1 MKRIYLITSCLR
13 HVLPKSHLP
22 LTLLVL
28 LLCLPGR
35 AQTDSGNYTLTFDLV
50 RGHAELS
57 RIKVTNSDS
66 IDLVIPAT
74 CDIDGVTYPVK
85 LTAYGISDVRS
96 NDGYYCRRL
105 RSLTVQAEC
114 DSLVSIHSSSLP
126 GLRTLIFEGKMKA
139 MGPNWSR
146 YSSFTDNLR
155 KLRLPG
161 GTAEEPMR
169 YWGGSFT
176 TDTLLLPD
184 YFSLMGGNFDCT
196 NVTVAPKVM
205 FNRRAPFYYCR
216 RLKKAVLEEG
226 ITDLPNYFFCGCDS
240 LKDIT
245 FPSTL
250 EHIGRSLLSARLER
264 TEDGKDIHHLVPW
277 AEAQPEGVLYLGKV
291 AYNYIGNLPDGSE
304 ITFKPGTTCIHT
316 ELFYKPELDG
326 YLCNYKHLGNELI
339 LRIPS
344 SVKYIQMPFQDNDQF
359 KFVLEEG
366 NPYFRDN
373 GNEVLM
379 DGGKTLYYVRHA
391 ADDNS
396 YTIPEGVD
404 SICYGALSTLSPL
417 DVLTI
422 PAHVKGAKWADAGM
436 PYNGGTASC
445 SLLPSTRLL
454 QMQGSCSGDIHD
466 VEEIVCSANH
476 VNLIVYRR
484 NTQLRSVTYTDG
496 VTEPGYIGPDA
507 YTTDWQLAYADDFR
521 LNLAPHMSLPDNF
534 LWSYPNSE
542 ITLPEVSSMSQ
553 HVFSNPRWQ
562 DNPDDS
568 YTSGYRNKILTTV
581 NLSGTGLTTLDV
593 NFDVLPSLEK
603 VVLPD
608 AMEHLE
614 SSFQECTKLTT
625 LTLPAACTSI
635 ATENT
640 SARFPWSLATI
651 NGGEQ
656 VEMIGANALGG
667 TAWLS
672 QQKGLVTLG
681 RCAYTYMAQTEGE
694 KETIEIPQGIRTIAP
709 GFLTNGTLPANCVAL
724 PLNIPE
730 GVTIIGKNAFEKS
743 TAAITSEASLPLPA
757 SLEEIQEKALA
768 GFVLRIHTL
777 HLPAA
782 LKRLDNNALNWQWL
796 NNRDSLHCYLP
807 AANVPEVTQTSFGSL
822 PSRQT
827 ALMKLHV
834 PLGTREAY
842 EASVW
847 ADIFKGGIEE
857 DPSMGTGI
865 QTAETEDNSLRFT
878 ADGVYV
884 NGSATIYDASGAL
897 LIQAPKGGHIALPHG
912 IYLVRLADRTVK
924 VVR

>member
-1 MKRIYLITSCLR
+1 MKTTNLFR
-13 HVLPKSHLP
+13 LP
-22 LTLLVL
+22 LTFLVL
-28 LLCLPGR
+28 LLCLPGK
-35 AQTDSGNYTLTFDLV
+35 AQTDSGNYTLTFQAKGDY
-50 RGHAELS
+50 AELS
-57 RIKVTNSDS
+57 DIMVTSMDS
-66 IDLVIPAT
+66 LDLVIPAT
-74 CDIDGVTYPVK
+74 CDIDGVTYPVI
-85 LTAYGISDVRS
+85 LPANGISKLRNS
-96 NDGYYCRRL
+96 YTRRL

-114 DSLVSIHSSSLP
+114 DSLVSIYPSSLP

-139 MGPNWSR
+139 MGSYWDRSIG
-146 YSSFTDNLR
+146 NLR

-176 TDTLLLPD
+176 ADTLLLPD
-184 YFSLMGGNFDCT
+184 YLSVMGGKFDCT

-205 FNRRAPFYYCR
+205 FNGKAPLANCR
-216 RLKKAVLEEG
+216 GLKKAVLEEG
-226 ITDLPNYFFCGCDS
+226 ITDLPDMFFYFCDS

-250 EHIGRSLLSARLER
+250 EHIGSRLLSTRLER

-291 AYNYIGNLPDGSE
+291 AYNYIGTLPDGSE

-316 ELFYKPELDG
+316 ELFYKPELDR
-326 YLCNYKHLGNELI
+326 YLCNYKHLGNELT

-373 GNEVLM
+373 GNEILM

-404 SICYGALSTLSPL
+404 SICYGSLSNLSPL

-445 SLLPSTRLL
+445 TLLPSTRLL

-476 VNLIVYRR
+476 VNLIVPSRM
-484 NTQLRSVTYTDG
+484 NSQLHSVTYTDG

-507 YTTDWQLAYADDFR
+507 YTTNWQLAYADDFQ
-521 LNLAPHMSLPDNF
+521 LNLAPHMQLPDNF
-534 LWSYPNSE
+534 LWSYPHSD

-553 HVFSNPRWQ
+553 HVFSNPRWK
-562 DNPDDS
+562 DTPDDI
-568 YTSGYRNKILTTV
+568 YTSGYRNNILTTV

-593 NFDVLPSLEK
+593 NFSALPSLAK
-603 VVLPD
+603 IVLPD

-614 SSFQECTKLTT
+614 SNFRECTNLTT

-640 SARFPWSLATI
+640 SACFPESLATI

-656 VEMIGANALGG
+656 VEMIGTNALGG

-694 KETIEIPQGIRTIAP
+694 KETIEFPQGIRTIAP
-709 GFLTNGTLPANCVAL
+709 GFLANGTLPAKCVAL

-730 GVTIIGKNAFEKS
+730 GVTIIGKKAFEKS
-743 TAAITSEASLPLPA
+743 TATITSEASLLLPS
-757 SLEEIQEKALA
+757 SLQEIQELALA
-768 GFVLRIHTL
+768 GFNLHINTL

-782 LKRLDNNALNWQWL
+782 LKRLDNNALNWKWL
-796 NNRDSLHCYLP
+796 SNTDSLHCYLP
-807 AANVPEVTQTSFGSL
+807 AANVPEVTQNSFGSL
-822 PSRQT
+822 SLLSRQT

-847 ADIFKGGIEE
+847 AEIFKGGIEE

-865 QTAETEDNSLRFT
+865 QTVETEDGSLRFT

-884 NGSATIYDASGAL
+884 NGSATIYDASGTL

-912 IYLVRLADRTVK
+912 IYLVRQAGRTVK

>member
-1 MKRIYLITSCLR
+1 MKTTNLFR
-13 HVLPKSHLP
+13 LP
-22 LTLLVL
+22 LTFLVL
-28 LLCLPGR
+28 LLCLPGK
-35 AQTDSGNYTLTFDLV
+35 AQTDSGNYTLTFQAKGDY
-50 RGHAELS
+50 AELS
-57 RIKVTNSDS
+57 DIMVTSMDS
-66 IDLVIPAT
+66 LDLVIPAT
-74 CDIDGVTYPVK
+74 CDIDGVTYPVI
-85 LTAYGISDVRS
+85 LPANGISKLRNS
-96 NDGYYCRRL
+96 YTRRL
-105 RSLTVQAEC
+105 RSLTGQAEC
-114 DSLVSIHSSSLP
+114 DSLVSIYPSSLP

-139 MGPNWSR
+139 MGSYWDRSIG
-146 YSSFTDNLR
+146 NLR

-184 YFSLMGGNFDCT
+184 YLCVMGGQFNCT

-205 FNRRAPFYYCR
+205 FNGKAPFYGCT

-226 ITDLPNYFFCGCDS
+226 ITDLPNYFFNGCNS

-250 EHIGRSLLSARLER
+250 EHIGSSLLSARLET
-264 TEDGKDIHHLVPW
+264 TEDGTTIHHLVPW

-291 AYNYIGNLPDGSE
+291 AYNYIGTLPDGAE
-304 ITFKPGTTCIHT
+304 INFKPGTTCIHT
-316 ELFYKPELDG
+316 EIFYTPDFYG
-326 YLCNYKHLGNELI
+326 YLCNYKHLGNNLT

-344 SVKYIQMPFQDNDQF
+344 SVKYIQMPFMDNERF

-366 NPYFRDN
+366 NPYFQDN
-373 GNEVLM
+373 GNEILM
-379 DGGKTLYYVRHA
+379 DGGKTLYHVRHA

-404 SICYGALSTLSPL
+404 SICYGSLSNLPPL

-422 PAHVKGAKWADAGM
+422 PTHVKGAKWADAGM
-436 PYNGGTASC
+436 PYSGGTVSYI
-445 SLLPSTRLL
+445 LLPSTRLL
-454 QMQGSCSGDIHD
+454 QMQGNCSGDIRD

-476 VNLIVYRR
+476 VNLIVYGM
-484 NTQLRSVTYTDG
+484 NTQLHSVTYTDG
-496 VTEPGYIGPDA
+496 VTEPGYIGPSE
-507 YTTDWQLAYADDFR
+507 YTTNWQLAYADDFQ
-521 LNLAPHMSLPDNF
+521 LNLAPHMQLPDNF

-553 HVFSNPRWQ
+553 HVFSHPAWQ
-562 DNPDDS
+562 EYPDDS
-568 YTSGYRNKILTTV
+568 YASGYRNKLLTTV

-593 NFDVLPSLEK
+593 NFSALPSLAK

-640 SARFPWSLATI
+640 GARFPESLATI

-656 VEMIGANALGG
+656 VEMIGENALGG

-694 KETIEIPQGIRTIAP
+694 KETIEFPQGIRTIAP
-709 GFLTNGTLPANCVAL
+709 GFLANGNLPANCVAL

-730 GVTIIGKNAFEKS
+730 GVTFIGKKAFEKFI
-743 TAAITSEASLPLPA
+743 ANITSEASLPLPS
-757 SLEEIQEKALA
+757 SLEEIQEQALA
-768 GFVLRIHTL
+768 GFNLRINTL

-782 LKRLDNNALNWQWL
+782 LKRLDDNAMNWKWHT
-796 NNRDSLHCYLP
+796 NKDSLHCYLP
-807 AANVPEVTQTSFGSL
+807 AAHVPEVSTTAFGSL
-822 PSRQT
+822 MSRQN

-842 EASVW
+842 AASVW
-847 ADIFKGGIEE
+847 AEIFKGGIEE

-865 QTAETEDNSLRFT
+865 QTVEAEDGSLRFT

-912 IYLVRLADRTVK
+912 IYLVRQAGRTVK

>member
-1 MKRIYLITSCLR
+1 MKRIYLLTSCLR

-35 AQTDSGNYTLTFDLV
+35 AQTDSGNYTLYFNESWSG
-50 RGHAELS
+50 GHAELYS
-57 RIKVTNSDS
+57 IKVTNSDS

-85 LTAYGISDVRS
+85 LPANGISGVLS
-96 NDGYYCRRL
+96 NDRYYNKRL

-114 DSLVSIHSSSLP
+114 DSLGSIHNGLP

-139 MGPNWSR
+139 MGANWIHAS
-146 YSSFTDNLR
+146 NLR

-176 TDTLLLPD
+176 TDTLILPD
-184 YFSLMGGNFDCT
+184 YLSVMGGTFNCT
-196 NVTVAPKVM
+196 NVTIAPKVM
-205 FNRRAPFYYCR
+205 FNRRAPFYDCR

-226 ITDLPNYFFCGCDS
+226 ITDLPGLFFCGCDS

-250 EHIGRSLLSARLER
+250 EHIGRSLLSAHQER
-264 TEDGKDIHHLVPW
+264 TEDGTYIHHLVPW

-304 ITFKPGTTCIHT
+304 ITFKPGITCIHT
-316 ELFYKPELDG
+316 EIFYKSELDDA
-326 YLCNYKHLGNELI
+326 LNNYKHLGNNLT
-339 LRIPS
+339 LRIPN

-391 ADDNS
+391 TDDNS

-484 NTQLRSVTYTDG
+484 NTQLRSVTYTNG

-534 LWSYPNSE
+534 LWSYPHSE

-553 HVFSNPRWQ
+553 HVFSNPWWQ

-593 NFDVLPSLEK
+593 NFDALPSLEK

-640 SARFPWSLATI
+640 SARFPCSLATI

-656 VEMIGANALGG
+656 VEMIGANALEG

-694 KETIEIPQGIRTIAP
+694 KETIEFPQGIRTIAP
-709 GFLTNGTLPANCVAL
+709 GFIANGTLPANCVAL

-730 GVTIIGKNAFEKS
+730 GVTIIGKEAFAKGS
-743 TAAITSEASLPLPA
+743 TTIASEASLPLPA

-768 GFVLRIHTL
+768 GFVLRINTL

-782 LKRLDNNALNWQWL
+782 LKRLDNNALNWKGL
-796 NNRDSLHCYLP
+796 NNRDSRHCYLP

-822 PSRQT
+822 PSGLT